1 LPRPDGGLIARTGIG
16 AHGYVDPRSAAYRN
30 IDLDAVNDMAAVAN
44 GLDEIGFIAHC
55 REPHMPR
62 AFQRTNRDD
71 YEQSGRHAAFEEAR
85 DMALALIAAA
95 PPEGSLTEDQ
105 NKEIVALVA
114 RADIHIVEAYKRE
127 VTVI

>member
-1 LPRPDGGLIARTGIG
+1 
-16 AHGYVDPRSAAYRN
+16 
-30 IDLDAVNDMAAVAN
+30 
-44 GLDEIGFIAHC
+44 
-55 REPHMPR
+55 
-62 AFQRTNRDD
+62 
-71 YEQSGRHAAFEEAR
+71 
-85 DMALALIAAA
+85 MALALIAAA